1 MQGSTGGRQGARVQ
15 DVGGRRGVVLA
26 ASALTAV
33 AVLGA
38 GGVAAVTGA
47 PATPTTPSAS
57 PSSSPAATPPVTT
70 PPALVRETVQATRLH
85 AARGDAFFEHATLVR
100 DPAAL
105 TIVKDVGER
114 LDPQEAA
121 ALLVVLPLA
130 RAAPDCVRSASLTL
144 DVAATAGSPAE
155 VGVYPGAATSL
166 VDGGVPASDER
177 SAASLVDN
185 RPRGVA
191 TVSGPGPVEVDVTEL
206 ARTWTAGGP
215 FPSTGRR
222 VEPGTPLLLV
232 LRPTAADPG
241 RWTVTLAGPPTLTYG
256 SEPGCTGD

>member
-1 MQGSTGGRQGARVQ
+1 MPHRTQLVNHQVEHGAAEQGTMQGSTGGRQGARVQ

-57 PSSSPAATPPVTT
+57 PSSSPAATPPVAT

-121 ALLVVLPLA
+121 ALLVVLPSPEPPRLRPLGVVDA
-130 RAAPDCVRSASLTL
+130 RRRRDR
-144 DVAATAGSPAE
+144 GQ
-155 VGVYPGAATSL
+155 PG
-166 VDGGVPASDER
+166 R
-177 SAASLVDN
+177 
-185 RPRGVA
+185 
-191 TVSGPGPVEVDVTEL
+191 
-206 ARTWTAGGP
+206 
-215 FPSTGRR
+215 GRR
-222 VEPGTPLLLV
+222 VPRRGHL
-232 LRPTAADPG
+232 PG
-241 RWTVTLAGPPTLTYG
+241 RRRRAGVR
-256 SEPGCTGD
+256 